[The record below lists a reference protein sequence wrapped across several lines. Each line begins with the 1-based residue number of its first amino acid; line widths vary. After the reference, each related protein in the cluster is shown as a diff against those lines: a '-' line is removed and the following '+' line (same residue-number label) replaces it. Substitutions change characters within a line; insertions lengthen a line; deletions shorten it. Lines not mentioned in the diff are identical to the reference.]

1 MHWVQFDPQA
11 LLPPRLHW
19 THSHLQFSA
28 ASSAFFLLSIF
39 LAAESGHR
47 GLPGAW
53 PWALQVAQYHL
64 VWGQLPL
71 WYVFRQWLQA
81 SLSSWSPAVWLLSL
95 SSGVGSVA
103 ASLRTLSEPVAS
115 LSSVPSSSLLFSWRW
130 LHPGGGTI
138 GSTWL
143 SMVVPC
149 ASMPWGCGSS
159 CPVGHVQPWCH
170 GAPVWSTASLS
181 FSVGVG
187 ATLGVSLKDP
197 FPSVVPG
204 PRVAPALV
212 NDPDVVGGVH
222 KGAGVESVWSVSAL
236 VSSFVVADRV
246 PGGVGSL
253 WLDAVCFL
261 GGLPCT
267 SL

>member
-1 MHWVQFDPQA
+1 MA
-11 LLPPRLHW
+11 LGSTGGAVSPGLG
-19 THSHLQFSA
+19 A
-28 ASSAFFLLSIF
+28 ASTLVCFQAVVAGLPVLVVSGS
-39 LAAESGHR
+39 LAAVIV
-47 GLPGAW
+47 L
-53 PWALQVAQYHL
+53 
-64 VWGQLPL
+64 
-71 WYVFRQWLQA
+71 
-81 SLSSWSPAVWLLSL
+81 
-95 SSGVGSVA
+95 GVGSVA

-115 LSSVPSSSLLFSWRW
+115 LSSVPSSLLLFSWRW

-222 KGAGVESVWSVSAL
+222 KGAGVESVWSVSSL